1 MKEKILLSVM
11 LMLTWVGTVKADGEG
26 QGQQQTL
33 TVFETTDDVSEYVPV
48 SGYYADWYQKCEM
61 IYPADYLK
69 DMINSNITQMGF
81 HTSAKAK
88 K

>member
-1 MKEKILLSVM
+1 M

-26 QGQQQTL
+26 QGQQQKL
-33 TVFETTDDVSEYVPV
+33 TVFENNDWTNTDLPVNGEY
-48 SGYYADWYQKCEM
+48 AHWYQKCEL

-69 DMINSNITQMGF
+69 DM
-81 HTSAKAK
+81 K